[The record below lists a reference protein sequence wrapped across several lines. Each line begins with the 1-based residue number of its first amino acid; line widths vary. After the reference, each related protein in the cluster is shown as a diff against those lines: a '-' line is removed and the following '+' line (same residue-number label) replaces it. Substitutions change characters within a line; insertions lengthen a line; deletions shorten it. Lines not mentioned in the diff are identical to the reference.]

1 MKQLASLIALS
12 LTAFLLS
19 SPAHAEDVYK
29 WVNKDN
35 EVQYTQ
41 MPPPHGI
48 KAIRIQSKAPAAE
61 ESADEAVDAAP
72 DEAAAPPDTGQAAED
87 APDAVTAEE
96 QAEEEQAETPDR
108 SDVLARASQENCEKA
123 RRNLENLNRGNVRL
137 RTSSGEVIRLTE
149 EERQQKIVETNAQ
162 IELFCQ

>member
-1 MKQLASLIALS
+1 MKQLPSLIALS

-19 SPAHAEDVYK
+19 CPAHAEDVYK

-48 KAIRIQSKAPAAE
+48 KAIRIQSKAPALEDSAE
-61 ESADEAVDAAP
+61 AAP
-72 DEAAAPPDTGQAAED
+72 GEAAAPPDTEQAAED
-87 APDAVTAEE
+87 APDAENTDE

-123 RRNLENLNRGNVRL
+123 RRNLTNLNRGNVRL

-162 IELFCQ
+162 IELFCE

>member
-1 MKQLASLIALS
+1 MKQLPSLIGLL
-12 LTAFLLS
+12 LTALLLS

-48 KAIRIQSKAPAAE
+48 KAIRIQSKAPAAV
-61 ESADEAVDAAP
+61 ESNDVAAAP
-72 DEAAAPPDTGQAAED
+72 DDEASPADTEQAAED
-87 APDAVTAEE
+87 MPGAETG
-96 QAEEEQAETPDR
+96 EEQAETPDR
-108 SDVLARASQENCEKA
+108 NEVLSRASQENCEKA

-162 IELFCQ
+162 IELFCE

>member
-1 MKQLASLIALS
+1 MKQLPGLIGLLLATL
-12 LTAFLLS
+12 LLS

-48 KAIRIQSKAPAAE
+48 KAIRIQSKAPDAE
-61 ESADEAVDAAP
+61 DSNDDAASAP
-72 DEAAAPPDTGQAAED
+72 EAEASPPDTEQAAED
-87 APDAVTAEE
+87 APEAETAE
-96 QAEEEQAETPDR
+96 APAGDEQAETPDR
-108 SDVLARASQENCEKA
+108 NEVLSRASQENCEKA

-162 IELFCQ
+162 IELFCE

>member
-1 MKQLASLIALS
+1 MKQLPSLIGLL
-12 LTAFLLS
+12 LTALLLS

-48 KAIRIQSKAPAAE
+48 KAIRIQSKAPAAV
-61 ESADEAVDAAP
+61 ESNDA
-72 DEAAAPPDTGQAAED
+72 AAAPEDEASPADTEQAAED
-87 APDAVTAEE
+87 TPDVETG
-96 QAEEEQAETPDR
+96 EEQAETPDR
-108 SDVLARASQENCEKA
+108 NDVLARASQENCEKA
-123 RRNLENLNRGNVRL
+123 RRNLANLNRGNVRL

-162 IELFCQ
+162 IELFCE

>member
-1 MKQLASLIALS
+1 MKQLPGLIGLLLATL
-12 LTAFLLS
+12 LLS

-48 KAIRIQSKAPAAE
+48 KAIRIQSKAPDTE
-61 ESADEAVDAAP
+61 DSNDDAASAP
-72 DEAAAPPDTGQAAED
+72 EAEASPPDTEQAAED
-87 APDAVTAEE
+87 TPEAETAEAPDGD
-96 QAEEEQAETPDR
+96 EQAETPDR
-108 SDVLARASQENCEKA
+108 NEVLSRASQENCEKA

-162 IELFCQ
+162 IELFCE

>member
-1 MKQLASLIALS
+1 MKQLPSPIGLLITAL
-12 LTAFLLS
+12 LLS

-29 WVNKDN
+29 WVNEDN

-48 KAIRIQSKAPAAE
+48 KAIRIQSKAPAPE
-61 ESADEAVDAAP
+61 ESTDVAVDAAP
-72 DEAAAPPDTGQAAED
+72 DEADAQPNTEQASDE
-87 APDAVTAEE
+87 APDLEATEE
-96 QAEEEQAETPDR
+96 QAEAPARE
-108 SDVLARASQENCEKA
+108 DVLARASQENCEKA
-123 RRNLENLNRGNVRL
+123 RRNLTNLNRGNVRL

>member
-1 MKQLASLIALS
+1 MKQLPGLIGLLLATL
-12 LTAFLLS
+12 LLS
-19 SPAHAEDVYK
+19 SPAHTEDVYK

-48 KAIRIQSKAPAAE
+48 RAIRIQSKAPDAE
-61 ESADEAVDAAP
+61 DSNDDAASAP
-72 DEAAAPPDTGQAAED
+72 EAEASPPDTEQAAED
-87 APDAVTAEE
+87 APEAETAE
-96 QAEEEQAETPDR
+96 APAGDEQAETPDR
-108 SDVLARASQENCEKA
+108 DEVLSRASQENCEKA

-162 IELFCQ
+162 IELFCE

>member
-1 MKQLASLIALS
+1 MKQLPSLIGLL
-12 LTAFLLS
+12 LTVLLLS

-48 KAIRIQSKAPAAE
+48 KAIRIQSKAPAAVE
-61 ESADEAVDAAP
+61 TNDVAAAP
-72 DEAAAPPDTGQAAED
+72 DDEASPADTEQAAED
-87 APDAVTAEE
+87 TPDVETG
-96 QAEEEQAETPDR
+96 EEQAETPDR
-108 SDVLARASQENCEKA
+108 NDVLSRASQENCEKA

-162 IELFCQ
+162 IELFCE

>member
-1 MKQLASLIALS
+1 MKQLPGLIGLLLATL
-12 LTAFLLS
+12 LLS

-48 KAIRIQSKAPAAE
+48 RAIRIQSKAPDAE
-61 ESADEAVDAAP
+61 DSNDDAASAP
-72 DEAAAPPDTGQAAED
+72 EAEASPPDTEQAAED
-87 APDAVTAEE
+87 APEAETAE
-96 QAEEEQAETPDR
+96 APAGDEQAETPDR
-108 SDVLARASQENCEKA
+108 DEVLSRASQENCEKA

-162 IELFCQ
+162 IELFCE

>member
-1 MKQLASLIALS
+1 MKQLPSLIGLL
-12 LTAFLLS
+12 LTALLLS

-48 KAIRIQSKAPAAE
+48 KAIRIQSKAPDVE
-61 ESADEAVDAAP
+61 ESADDAAIAP
-72 DEAAAPPDTGQAAED
+72 DDEASPADTEQAAED
-87 APDAVTAEE
+87 TPDAENTEE

-108 SDVLARASQENCEKA
+108 NDVLARASQENCEKA
-123 RRNLENLNRGNVRL
+123 RRNLANLNRGNVRL

-162 IELFCQ
+162 IELFCE

>member
-1 MKQLASLIALS
+1 MKQLPSLIGLL
-12 LTAFLLS
+12 LTALLMS

-35 EVQYTQ
+35 EIQYTQ

-48 KAIRIQSKAPAAE
+48 KAIRIQSKAPAAV
-61 ESADEAVDAAP
+61 ESNDAAAAP
-72 DEAAAPPDTGQAAED
+72 DDEASPGDTEQAAED
-87 APDAVTAEE
+87 TPDEE
-96 QAEEEQAETPDR
+96 TGDEQAETPDR
-108 SDVLARASQENCEKA
+108 NEVLSRASQENCEKA

-162 IELFCQ
+162 IELFCE

>member
-1 MKQLASLIALS
+1 MKQLPGLIGLLLATL
-12 LTAFLLS
+12 LLS

-48 KAIRIQSKAPAAE
+48 RAIRIQSKAPDAE
-61 ESADEAVDAAP
+61 DSNDDAASAP
-72 DEAAAPPDTGQAAED
+72 EAEASPPDTEQAAED
-87 APDAVTAEE
+87 APEAETAE
-96 QAEEEQAETPDR
+96 APAGDEQAETPDR
-108 SDVLARASQENCEKA
+108 NEVLSRASQENCEKA

-162 IELFCQ
+162 IELFCE

>member
-29 WVNKDN
+29 WVNENN

-48 KAIRIQSKAPAAE
+48 KAIRIQSKAPA
-61 ESADEAVDAAP
+61 DEAADAAP

-87 APDAVTAEE
+87 APDAVTADE

>member
-1 MKQLASLIALS
+1 MKQLPSLIGLLITAL
-12 LTAFLLS
+12 LLS

-29 WVNKDN
+29 WVNEDN

-48 KAIRIQSKAPAAE
+48 KAIRIQSKSPAPE
-61 ESADEAVDAAP
+61 ESADEAVDAADAQP
-72 DEAAAPPDTGQAAED
+72 NTEQASDEAPDVEAT
-87 APDAVTAEE
+87 EE
-96 QAEEEQAETPDR
+96 QAEAPARE
-108 SDVLARASQENCEKA
+108 DVLARASQENCEKA
-123 RRNLENLNRGNVRL
+123 RRNLTNLNRGNVRL

>member
-1 MKQLASLIALS
+1 MKQLPGLIGLLLATL
-12 LTAFLLS
+12 LLS

-48 KAIRIQSKAPAAE
+48 KAIRIQSKAPDAE
-61 ESADEAVDAAP
+61 DSNDDAASAP
-72 DEAAAPPDTGQAAED
+72 EAEASPPDTEQAAED
-87 APDAVTAEE
+87 TPEAETAE
-96 QAEEEQAETPDR
+96 APAGDEQAETPDR
-108 SDVLARASQENCEKA
+108 NEVLSRASQENCEKA

-162 IELFCQ
+162 IELFCE

>member
-1 MKQLASLIALS
+1 MKQLPSLIGLL
-12 LTAFLLS
+12 LTALLLS

-48 KAIRIQSKAPAAE
+48 KAIRIQSKAPAAV
-61 ESADEAVDAAP
+61 ESNDV
-72 DEAAAPPDTGQAAED
+72 AAAPGDEASPADTEQAAED
-87 APDAVTAEE
+87 MPDAETG
-96 QAEEEQAETPDR
+96 EEQAETPDR
-108 SDVLARASQENCEKA
+108 NEVLSRASQENCEKA

-162 IELFCQ
+162 IELFCE

>member
-1 MKQLASLIALS
+1 MKQLPGLIGLLLATL
-12 LTAFLLS
+12 LLS

-48 KAIRIQSKAPAAE
+48 KAIRIQSKAPDAE
-61 ESADEAVDAAP
+61 DSNDDAASAP
-72 DEAAAPPDTGQAAED
+72 EAEASPPDTEQAAED
-87 APDAVTAEE
+87 APEAETAE
-96 QAEEEQAETPDR
+96 APAGDEQAETPDR
-108 SDVLARASQENCEKA
+108 DEVLSRASQENCEKA

-162 IELFCQ
+162 IELFCE

>member
-1 MKQLASLIALS
+1 MKQLPGLIGLLLATL
-12 LTAFLLS
+12 LLS

-48 KAIRIQSKAPAAE
+48 KAIRIQSKAPDAE
-61 ESADEAVDAAP
+61 DSNDDAASAP
-72 DEAAAPPDTGQAAED
+72 EAEASPPDTEQATEDTPEAETAE
-87 APDAVTAEE
+87 APDGD
-96 QAEEEQAETPDR
+96 EQAETPDR
-108 SDVLARASQENCEKA
+108 NEVLSRASQENCEKA

-162 IELFCQ
+162 IELFCE

>member
-1 MKQLASLIALS
+1 MKQLPGLIGLLLATL
-12 LTAFLLS
+12 LLS

-48 KAIRIQSKAPAAE
+48 RAIRIQSKAPDAE
-61 ESADEAVDAAP
+61 DSNDDAASAP
-72 DEAAAPPDTGQAAED
+72 EAEASPPDTEQDAED
-87 APDAVTAEE
+87 APEAETAE
-96 QAEEEQAETPDR
+96 APAGDEQAETPDR
-108 SDVLARASQENCEKA
+108 DEVLSRASQENCEKA

-162 IELFCQ
+162 IELFCE

>member
-1 MKQLASLIALS
+1 MKQLPSLIGLLITAL
-12 LTAFLLS
+12 LLS

-29 WVNKDN
+29 WVNEDN

-48 KAIRIQSKAPAAE
+48 KAIRIQSKAPAFKD
-61 ESADEAVDAAP
+61 SADAVP
-72 DEAAAPPDTGQAAED
+72 DEAAAPPDTGQAAEVT
-87 APDAVTAEE
+87 PDAETG
-96 QAEEEQAETPDR
+96 EEQAETPDR
-108 SDVLARASQENCEKA
+108 TDVLARASQENCEKA
-123 RRNLENLNRGNVRL
+123 RRNLTNLNRGNVRL

>member
-1 MKQLASLIALS
+1 MKQLPSLIGLL
-12 LTAFLLS
+12 LTALLLS

-48 KAIRIQSKAPAAE
+48 KAIRIQSKAPAAV
-61 ESADEAVDAAP
+61 ESNDAAVAPDDEASPA
-72 DEAAAPPDTGQAAED
+72 DT
-87 APDAVTAEE
+87 E
-96 QAEEEQAETPDR
+96 QADVDTPDVETGEEPAGDEQAETPDR
-108 SDVLARASQENCEKA
+108 NDVLSRASQENCEKA

-162 IELFCQ
+162 IELFCE

>member
-1 MKQLASLIALS
+1 MKQLPSLIGLL
-12 LTAFLLS
+12 LTALLLS

-48 KAIRIQSKAPAAE
+48 KAIRIQSKAPAVE
-61 ESADEAVDAAP
+61 DSADEAIDAAP
-72 DEAAAPPDTGQAAED
+72 DEADVPADAGQAAAD
-87 APDAVTAEE
+87 APDEETTEE
-96 QAEEEQAETPDR
+96 QAGDEQAETPDR

-123 RRNLENLNRGNVRL
+123 RRNLTNLNRGNVRL

>member
-1 MKQLASLIALS
+1 MKQLTSLIGLL
-12 LTAFLLS
+12 LTALLLS

-61 ESADEAVDAAP
+61 ESDDDAAIAPEDEAS
-72 DEAAAPPDTGQAAED
+72 PPDTEQAAED
-87 APDAVTAEE
+87 TPDVETGEE
-96 QAEEEQAETPDR
+96 PAGEEQAETPDR
-108 SDVLARASQENCEKA
+108 NDVLARASQENCGKA

-162 IELFCQ
+162 IELFCE